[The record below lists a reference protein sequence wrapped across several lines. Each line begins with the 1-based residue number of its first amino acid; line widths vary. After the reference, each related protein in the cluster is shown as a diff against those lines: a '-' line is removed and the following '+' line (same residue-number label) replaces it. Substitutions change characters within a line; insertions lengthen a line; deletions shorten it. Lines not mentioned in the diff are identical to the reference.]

1 MSTFTDL
8 IGRKGIAVLGKKF
21 PSLVPGKGA
30 DGDDLSAAES
40 WAEIG
45 SRIGGDNE
53 VLRNLLVNIGHRIGA
68 LDDLQKAFNKIV
80 HPIHQTLRALEHE
93 KSDNAILRRA
103 LGDIRINFETVR
115 VQFSEFKKKAASDE
129 TENERLRHELDFSQ
143 QAARDFETTK
153 IELADELATTRGKIA
168 NLERQLALETAN
180 GRMLDDRNEKLADR
194 AATADKRMVE
204 LEGEVALTREKFVL
218 LEIEKQSLNRTL
230 DQTVA
235 DNSRLSR
242 RLAESETSLENAR
255 SRLEQMN
262 TALTAAETERNKLT
276 TALDEANEQRRT
288 EINTLNMR
296 LEAAHLRATAADKLL
311 ADLRQ
316 SKLTHNEENRV
327 SERKAVEAN
336 IVRNSTEKKLEQL
349 SGLLQAQES
358 QIRDLE
364 QSRATLVERTNA
376 LTKTVNTREMALARA
391 EEKVQA
397 LTHRVTQLETE
408 ADFSLSKT
416 EKRIEE
422 LNSTLQREQLERAVA
437 EGALQTTRKN
447 HAELQ
452 RELAAERA
460 GRTVEKPGTDA
471 DASAPNDAA
480 KPKADKGKTASA
492 VGPKVASGGGTVQ
505 PIITP

>member
-1 MSTFTDL
+1 
-8 IGRKGIAVLGKKF
+8 
-21 PSLVPGKGA
+21 
-30 DGDDLSAAES
+30 
-40 WAEIG
+40 
-45 SRIGGDNE
+45 
-53 VLRNLLVNIGHRIGA
+53 
-68 LDDLQKAFNKIV
+68 
-80 HPIHQTLRALEHE
+80 
-93 KSDNAILRRA
+93 
-103 LGDIRINFETVR
+103 
-115 VQFSEFKKKAASDE
+115 
-129 TENERLRHELDFSQ
+129 
-143 QAARDFETTK
+143 
-153 IELADELATTRGKIA
+153 
-168 NLERQLALETAN
+168 
-180 GRMLDDRNEKLADR
+180 MLDDRNEKLADR
-194 AATADKRMVE
+194 AATADKRIVE
-204 LEGEVALTREKFVL
+204 LEGETALTREKFVL

-316 SKLTHNEENRV
+316 SKVTHNEENRV

-349 SGLLQAQES
+349 SGLLEAQES
-358 QIRDLE
+358 EIRDLE

-408 ADFSLSKT
+408 ADFSQSKT

-422 LNSTLQREQLERAVA
+422 LNSTLRRRRRASDDPQEPRRA
-437 EGALQTTRKN
+437 AARIGGRACGADR
-447 HAELQ
+447 
-452 RELAAERA
+452 
-460 GRTVEKPGTDA
+460 
-471 DASAPNDAA
+471 
-480 KPKADKGKTASA
+480 
-492 VGPKVASGGGTVQ
+492 
-505 PIITP
+505 